1 MWAISYVLFVKRA
14 DILDAGEVEE
24 DRLRDLPTAAWRR
37 KSRRDCHSVRCQ
49 PVTRSDA
56 RTRGPQPRPALA
68 SWPHRDSSLAPAVR
82 SGCDGKCSCNTV
94 RLSAGT
100 CCLIVMYTPHSQ
112 PRHQL
117 KVSCVPLL
125 ANSLLTPTSLPSVS
139 KLLSDLHDTLTQLQA
154 IGYVFP
160 PATISYVF
168 FPLSSLLRRNDL
180 PSIPDR
186 ILEQILHILG
196 LLCEPW
202 WWDMDATAWE
212 QVFMLCSAIL
222 GGIDRKGKGKDRD
235 EETKVAAAQCLWS
248 LLRERTP
255 EEDPSGAASRD
266 RARST
271 FDACRKHA
279 HSPKFLPVLGQTLN
293 ALMITAESSHLPL
306 QRVSLRVLAVMMKD
320 YLPDSFVPSVFPGTI
335 SSMSKVALGTGTHRG
350 WANGDI
356 VSAAL
361 LVMQHSII
369 RAVGDD
375 ICVREGAVRSVDHLE
390 DLLGVGSGR
399 PEPATEP
406 IRSPYSTQRT
416 ESWLKGTASQLHI
429 ALKALSPLVKH
440 QTPAALIG
448 LATFAASVL
457 SATTLTV
464 PQSQPLLLSFL
475 LSLRASSFDRVSAQA
490 DTSLRQ
496 ILSSPSNSRHHVLQ
510 VLLQISR
517 DNLAALPRLLLSHA
531 DSKVEHVSSMLE
543 AVCRLATPPPDSLLP
558 AIATISAGVGKLLGP
573 HGGVEKWGWSLLSTL
588 EFTNPPVVVTRASAA
603 QLLLESDPSAT
614 HIVPFPELTFR
625 HVSSRS
631 AREALESMF
640 RALGATAGEES
651 LFTIEWFVDVGQG
664 SRGKRAVAAL
674 WCACRLIEGAGRVS
688 LESSVSSASVT
699 GRGRR
704 LEKFARDL
712 ARRIAETW
720 DDWETEQQPREAEQ
734 TASTAEENTLIEHVQ
749 GLVTVRG
756 VPGTE
761 NTAQTPNPHSAI
773 QPVLHRALSLQLL
786 AICAGILESRFL
798 PLLLHVLYPVLHGIV
813 SDTSIVSASALAA
826 LNFITNST
834 SYATPANLL
843 LSNFDYALDSVSRRL
858 TRRWLDVDATKV
870 LAVLI
875 RLVGR
880 DVVQKAGDV
889 VEECFDRLDEYHGY
903 EVIVDGLVEVLGE
916 VVKAIEEDEENM
928 LPRDTRST
936 FRRPVVVDDAL
947 RLDSFVEWFKRR
959 RDANA
964 ADDLAADSEPP
975 RDSSYPRDAWG
986 KKNTVAVDSDDEERD
1001 DVPAGKAGR
1010 PRLGDD
1016 PSEEAAPTPTQA
1028 LTTQIVSR
1036 SVYFL
1041 THGSPTV
1048 RARILLLLARSVPV
1062 LPESA
1067 LLPSVHH
1074 AWPFILNRLADA
1086 ETFVVSAAAAL
1097 IAALAE
1103 HVGDFMARR
1112 VWDDVWPRFRELLKR
1127 LDRADGSSAL
1137 ARRSAGAAIGTE
1149 SAYTHSHR
1157 LYRAIITTMTAAVRG
1172 VEPHDAATW
1181 EVVVLFRRFLHAQ
1194 AHEELQVC
1202 TRELYGA
1209 LCENNE
1215 DAVWLG
1221 LAATV
1226 GWVGGSVAFLAEPK
1240 WDIERNVRVVLKC

>member
-1 MWAISYVLFVKRA
+1 MENVAATQSAFQ
-14 DILDAGEVEE
+14 
-24 DRLRDLPTAAWRR
+24 RL
-37 KSRRDCHSVRCQ
+37 K
-49 PVTRSDA
+49 
-56 RTRGPQPRPALA
+56 
-68 SWPHRDSSLAPAVR
+68 
-82 SGCDGKCSCNTV
+82 
-94 RLSAGT
+94 
-100 CCLIVMYTPHSQ
+100 I
-112 PRHQL
+112 
-117 KVSCVPLL
+117 SCVPLL
-125 ANSLLTPTSLPSVS
+125 ANSLLTPTTIPSVS
-139 KLLSDLHDTLTQLQA
+139 KLLSDLHGTLTHLQA
-154 IGYVFP
+154 TSYVFA

-186 ILEQILHILG
+186 ILEQILNILG
-196 LLCEPW
+196 VLCEPW
-202 WWDMDATAWE
+202 WWDMDVTAWE

-235 EETKVAAAQCLWS
+235 EETKVAAATCLWS
-248 LLRERTP
+248 LLRERAP
-255 EEDPSGAASRD
+255 DSDPSGAANLD
-266 RARST
+266 RARSVFGT
-271 FDACRKHA
+271 YQKHA
-279 HSPKFLPVLGQTLN
+279 QSVKFLPVIGQTLN
-293 ALMITAESSHLPL
+293 ALMVTAESSHLPL
-306 QRVSLRVLAVMMKD
+306 QRVSLKVLSVMMKD
-320 YLPDSFVPSVFPGTI
+320 YLPDSFVPSVLPGTI
-335 SSMSKVALGTGTHRG
+335 SSMSKVALGTGTQRG

-356 VSAAL
+356 VATAL
-361 LVMQHSII
+361 LVMQHAII

-375 ICVREGAVRSVDHLE
+375 ICAREGAVRSVDNLE
-390 DLLGVGSGR
+390 DLLGGGSRR
-399 PEPATEP
+399 PIPSDHP
-406 IRSPYSTQRT
+406 RSPYSTQRT

-429 ALKALSPLVKH
+429 ALNALSPLVKH
-440 QTPAALIG
+440 QTPAALVG
-448 LATFAASVL
+448 LATFAASIL

-475 LSLRASSFDRVSAQA
+475 LSLQASPFERVSSQA

-496 ILSSPSNSRHHVLQ
+496 ILTSPSSSRHHIFQ

-531 DSKVEHVSSMLE
+531 DSKVEHVATMLE
-543 AVCRLATPPPDSLLP
+543 AVCRLATSPHDSSLP
-558 AIATISAGVGKLLGP
+558 AISAISSGVGKLLGP

-588 EFTNPPVVVTRASAA
+588 EFTNPPVIVMQTSAA
-603 QLLLESDPSAT
+603 QLLLESDPSAA
-614 HIVPFPELTFR
+614 HVVPFPELTFR

-631 AREALESMF
+631 AGEALERMF

-651 LFTIEWFVDVGQG
+651 LFTIEWFVDVGQSG
-664 SRGKRAVAAL
+664 MGKRAVAAL
-674 WCACRLIEGAGRVS
+674 WCACRLLEGAGRVS
-688 LESSVSSASVT
+688 LESPAFFASVT

-712 ARRIAETW
+712 ARRIAESW
-720 DDWETEQQPREAEQ
+720 DEWEDEEQPHDAEQ
-734 TASTAEENTLIEHVQ
+734 TASAADENTLIEHVQ

-756 VPGTE
+756 VPGTD
-761 NTAQTPNPHSAI
+761 NTIPAPSPHSTV
-773 QPVLHRALSLQLL
+773 QPLIHRALSLQLL
-786 AICAGILESRFL
+786 AITAGILEARFL

-813 SDTSIVSASALAA
+813 SETSIVSASALAA
-826 LNFITNST
+826 LSFITNST

-870 LAVLI
+870 LAVLV

-903 EVIVDGLVEVLGE
+903 EIIVDGLVEVLGE
-916 VVKAIEEDEENM
+916 VVKAIEEDEDNR
-928 LPRDTRST
+928 LPRESRST
-936 FRRPVVVDDAL
+936 FRGPSLVDDAR
-947 RLDSFVEWFKRR
+947 RLDSFVEWFKHRH
-959 RDANA
+959 DTNA
-964 ADDLAADSEPP
+964 DDDLAADSEPT
-975 RDSSYPRDAWG
+975 RDSSYPREAWG
-986 KKNTVAVDSDDEERD
+986 KENEDAADSDDE
-1001 DVPAGKAGR
+1001 PAEKTGPAR
-1010 PRLGDD
+1010 PGDD
-1016 PSEEAAPTPTQA
+1016 PFEEAPPTPTQA

-1036 SVYFL
+1036 SVFFL

-1103 HVGDFMARR
+1103 HVGDFMAQR
-1112 VWDDVWPRFRELLKR
+1112 VWDDVWPRFRELLRR
-1127 LDRADGSSAL
+1127 LDRADATSAL
-1137 ARRSAGAAIGTE
+1137 AKRTGGVGVGTE

-1157 LYRAIITTMTAAVRG
+1157 LYRAIIMTMTAAARG
-1172 VEPHDAATW
+1172 VQPHDAATW

-1202 TRELYGA
+1202 ARELYVA

-1240 WDIERNVRVVLKC
+1240 WDIERNIRMVLKC